1 MNNWSFYDNVT
12 ALIPFN
18 LKGKNGKVSVYYGV
32 NDDPI
37 KVGFDAL
44 PGIPFDINVSRG
56 YPVIN
61 ARIEDYAGSGYRMF
75 CGWIQIVTSVYLDAR
90 DSQNTRSETFISA
103 DIAPCF
109 AENDSPFATYGYLPQ
124 LFDAPCLQSGG
135 SYGITLDC
143 GYISDNCSCS
153 IKG

>member
-37 KVGFDAL
+37 KVGFDVL

-75 CGWIQIVTSVYLDAR
+75 CGWIQIVTSVYLDSR

-103 DIAPCF
+103 DIAP
-109 AENDSPFATYGYLPQ
+109 ALLRMIVPLRLTATYRSYLMHH
-124 LFDAPCLQSGG
+124 AAIW
-135 SYGITLDC
+135 GIILNYA
-143 GYISDNCSCS
+143 GLRIHF
-153 IKG
+153 